1 MMSDLGRMID
11 IIEDHSSLE
20 LGLRIISDAK
30 DLKKL
35 PPYGSLPTF
44 HDSVTEELFV
54 NVLEAVV
61 GERYPD

>member
-11 IIEDHSSLE
+11 IIEDRSALE
-20 LGLRIISDAK
+20 LGLRMILDAK
-30 DLKKL
+30 ASKKL

-44 HDSVTEELFV
+44 NDSGTEDLFLS
-54 NVLEAVV
+54 VLESVV

>member
-11 IIEDHSSLE
+11 IIEDRSSLE
-20 LGLRIISDAK
+20 LGLRMILDAK
-30 DLKKL
+30 ALKKL

-44 HDSVTEELFV
+44 HDSFTEDLFL

-61 GERYPD
+61 GERYHD